1 MFNWFKKKPQQNP
14 FLDAVNKHGVSA
26 TAKSVADRLIKEHLT
41 DYSLAYQFILQELD
55 GAAHG
60 DGVAIAFVNMSSI
73 DESEYDGAIYR
84 DKPEPV
90 EKAADFLIALTAAVM
105 PDMKLSID
113 LRLSILANV
122 MKHYRIGTPPF

>member
-14 FLDAVNKHGVSA
+14 FLDVVEKYGISD
-26 TAKSVADRLIKEHLT
+26 TAKSVEDRLIKEQLT

-60 DGVAIAFVNMSSI
+60 DEVAKAFVAMSSI

-84 DKPEPV
+84 DMPEPV
-90 EKAADFLIALTAAVM
+90 EKASNFLISITAAVM

-113 LRLSILANV
+113 LRLSILSNV
-122 MKHYRIGTPPF
+122 MKHYGIGTPPF